1 MHLEQKCT
9 YLFMYEDVL
18 NLVTENL
25 WQRPRS
31 SNSMDF
37 PMLFGIVQA
46 LHGAL
51 GGGDHNCIA
60 YNADSIES

>member
-46 LHGAL
+46 LQGAL
-51 GGGDHNCIA
+51 GGGDRHFNA
-60 YNADSIES
+60 YNADTTES

>member
-1 MHLEQKCT
+1 
-9 YLFMYEDVL
+9 MYEDVL

-51 GGGDHNCIA
+51 GGSDHR
-60 YNADSIES
+60 YNALNADTIES